1 MLPSRYRGRYSL
13 FIILSLLMHL
23 GVIVALF
30 WSANKEQP
38 EQMQDKT
45 VTVTLKQKEE
55 PKKEEPKK
63 AEPKKEEPKKVEPK
77 KVEPKKVEPKKE
89 EPKKVEPKKVEPKKV
104 EPKKVESKKVE
115 PKKVE
120 PKKVEPKKVEP
131 KKAEPQKAEPQ
142 KAEPQKAEP
151 FHVIR
156 DSLSEYS
163 QEPPQAKQK
172 AATMA
177 RLGSMQVM
185 DERTMSQ
192 LVVSTQSLDRKFDTR
207 HFEGEVIKQEL
218 NFFQKQEFN
227 AAMQQ
232 AFTEVAVNIVPV
244 AWDGGSY
251 YGEINFFVDIDG
263 TIEKIV
269 VKKSSGSKT
278 LDDSMIEALIK
289 TKRISMPDDP
299 KVRRV
304 MHLTKKL
311 LYYSDKDMLR

>member
-1 MLPSRYRGRYSL
+1 MLPSRYRGRYLL
-13 FIILSLLMHL
+13 FIILSLLVHL
-23 GVIVALF
+23 SVIVALM
-30 WSANKEQP
+30 WSAKDKRD

-63 AEPKKEEPKKVEPK
+63 EEPKKEEPKKEEPKKEEPKKEEPKKEEPKKEEPKKEEPKKEEPKKVEPK
-77 KVEPKKVEPKKE
+77 KVEPKKEEPKKVEPKKE

-104 EPKKVESKKVE
+104 EPKM
-115 PKKVE
+115 
-120 PKKVEPKKVEP
+120 
-131 KKAEPQKAEPQ
+131 AEPPPMIQ
-142 KAEPQKAEP
+142 
-151 FHVIR
+151 
-156 DSLSEYS
+156 DSLSEYAFES
-163 QEPPQAKQK
+163 DDVLEDAS
-172 AATMA
+172 AMA
-177 RLGSMQVM
+177 RMGSMLLM

-218 NFFQKQEFN
+218 NFFQKQEFSE
-227 AAMQQ
+227 AMQQ
-232 AFTEVAVNIVPV
+232 AFKEIEQKMIPV
-244 AWDGGSY
+244 SWDGGRY

-269 VKKSSGSKT
+269 LKRSSGSEA
-278 LDDSMIEALIK
+278 LDKSMIQALIS
-289 TKRISMPDDP
+289 TQRITMPNDP
-299 KVRRV
+299 KVRKV